1 MPEIK
6 KDIILLIN
14 LKFAIILNFKNIM
27 YIGIFAMIIFV
38 FGLEMLA
45 KANIRIVDARCY
57 KV

>member
-1 MPEIK
+1 
-6 KDIILLIN
+6 
-14 LKFAIILNFKNIM
+14 M